1 MTEPKFANNLNSL
14 MKTNN
19 MSQQAL
25 ADMLGTTQST
35 INRWVKGI
43 TRPNFEDLILI
54 SIIFNESIDFLLGK
68 EDLSES
74 QIEDIRN
81 ILLSKK

>member
-1 MTEPKFANNLNSL
+1 MNILKFSINLNDL
-14 MKTNN
+14 LKTHK

-25 ADMLGTTQST
+25 ANMLGTTQAT
-35 INRWVKGI
+35 VNRWVKGI
-43 TRPNFEDLILI
+43 TRPNFEDLIII